1 MGGDEGVWPIAGAAA
16 PKVKP
21 PANAAPLLRNSLRA
35 GRLPI
40 NEHGNR
46 RVTRLEKNGCRIET
60 SRSICSR
67 SAIPPD
73 DIPTPDGPGH
83 VVERHACEYGAHRFG
98 HVILQHRGRVVSL
111 LVTAKSAS
119 DATATMRRWSWSG
132 ALAVQLPKRDAPRE
146 RHRLRRKAH
155 TVVAGLVRKRALE
168 TQRCHV
174 LQCRLRLGRGV
185 DRDVLH
191 H

>member
-1 MGGDEGVWPIAGAAA
+1 MSLPGIASPQAGSIRQSRGSIDHSTERRSVFDLPEHWRAIYRWSDNDGLSVFRPKSRCTGVDIAEYGQ
-16 PKVKP
+16 PGS
-21 PANAAPLLRNSLRA
+21 NGLTLDRE
-35 GRLPI
+35 GRLTI

-111 LVTAKSAS
+111 LVTAKSS
-119 DATATMRRWSWSG
+119 RF
-132 ALAVQLPKRDAPRE
+132 
-146 RHRLRRKAH
+146 
-155 TVVAGLVRKRALE
+155 
-168 TQRCHV
+168 
-174 LQCRLRLGRGV
+174 
-185 DRDVLH
+185 
-191 H
+191 